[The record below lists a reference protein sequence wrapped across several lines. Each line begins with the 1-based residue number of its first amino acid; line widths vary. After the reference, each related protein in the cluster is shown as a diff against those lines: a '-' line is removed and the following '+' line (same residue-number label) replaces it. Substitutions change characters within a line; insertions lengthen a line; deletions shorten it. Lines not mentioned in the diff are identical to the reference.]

1 MVLKSSFVLFAIVFL
16 FWGSVPSKGAMEEVY
31 ATLSIPSLELQ
42 EPIYLKESKYNDLQY
57 GLYLLPSADYLEGDS
72 SQMIVLSHS
81 GNSKISYF
89 KDLDLLRIQD
99 RIVVSLKETVYFF
112 KVLDIY
118 QEEKDGE
125 IAIKKPKEMSLVL
138 VTCTK
143 YTDHLQTVVIAKNVG
158 KLIKM

>member
-1 MVLKSSFVLFAIVFL
+1 MYFL
-16 FWGSVPSKGAMEEVY
+16 
-31 ATLSIPSLELQ
+31 
-42 EPIYLKESKYNDLQY
+42 
-57 GLYLLPSADYLEGDS
+57 
-72 SQMIVLSHS
+72 
-81 GNSKISYF
+81 ISYF

-99 RIVVSLKETVYFF
+99 RIVVSLKDTVYFF